1 MTKNGE
7 DVQSKVV
14 AEVKPT
20 TAAMFVAY
28 NIFTML
34 PFKSM
39 ILSQCIWRILNDKQ
53 DLTGLTLSK
62 GPEPVLQATF
72 C

>member
-28 NIFTML
+28 NEH
-34 PFKSM
+34 
-39 ILSQCIWRILNDKQ
+39 SQK
-53 DLTGLTLSK
+53 GLWEGT
-62 GPEPVLQATF
+62 
-72 C
+72 